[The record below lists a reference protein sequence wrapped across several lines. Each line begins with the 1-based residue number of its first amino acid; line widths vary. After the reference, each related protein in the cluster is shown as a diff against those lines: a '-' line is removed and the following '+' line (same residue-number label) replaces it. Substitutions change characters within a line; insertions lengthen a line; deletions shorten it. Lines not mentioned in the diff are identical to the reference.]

1 MFIKPLSYYSTS
13 KGFLAKSWGHGKFM
27 ASKIDGIMRQGM
39 EIYGAVK
46 PIAQEAAA
54 AYGGAGAKQ
63 AIKNIDRSVSSASQ
77 RYSGVKTQVA
87 QAGSIVE
94 RLSGAIGGY

>member
-1 MFIKPLSYYSTS
+1 MFIKPLSYYSAS
-13 KGFLAKSWGHGKFM
+13 KGFLTKSWGHGKFM
-27 ASKIDGIMRQGM
+27 ASKIDGILRQGM

-46 PIAQEAAA
+46 PIAQEAATA
-54 AYGGAGAKQ
+54 FGGARAQK
-63 AIKNIDRSVSSASQ
+63 ALTNIDRSVSSAAQ
-77 RYSGVKTQVA
+77 RYSGVKSQVA